1 MSCVGSEV
9 AAMNKAMWLYPK
21 IMGFNPPEKWG
32 HTACY
37 SNGYLYVCGVC
48 FSTLVYA

>member
-1 MSCVGSEV
+1 MSSVGGEV
-9 AAMNKAMWLYPK
+9 IAMNKTMWLYPK

-37 SNGYLYVCGVC
+37 FDGFLYVYGVRIS
-48 FSTLVYA
+48 STLR